1 LRNLILK
8 VVHTVWE
15 ELIVI
20 NIKMKKYKDTHQ
32 ILQIWFSS
40 SFPIGSYAYSHGL
53 EALID
58 DDKIKNRD
66 DVREYLEALLFYGS
80 LRNDY
85 IFLKSV
91 YMGEEINDLILA
103 SATSKER
110 HTEMIDMGNSFR
122 KIMKDSWELVLEE
135 NTSFVYCISKAA
147 LHFNI
152 KFDDLIKFYLQS
164 YISNLINVCVK
175 HIPMSQKDGQI
186 LNVNFI
192 DQIQKFL
199 DQSYQLTLKDIGT
212 SFFIGDIFAIKHEN
226 LDSRIYLT

>member
-1 LRNLILK
+1 MEL
-8 VVHTVWE
+8 TVWDV
-15 ELIVI
+15 LIVI
-20 NIKMKKYKDTHQ
+20 NTKMKKIKDPLQ

-40 SFPIGSYAYSHGL
+40 SFPVGSYAYSHGL

-58 DDKIKNRD
+58 DDKIKNKG

-91 YMGEEINDLILA
+91 YVGKEINDLILA
-103 SATSKER
+103 SASSKER
-110 HTEMIDMGNSFR
+110 HIEIIDMGNSFR

>member
-1 LRNLILK
+1 MEP
-8 VVHTVWE
+8 TVWDV
-15 ELIVI
+15 LIVI
-20 NIKMKKYKDTHQ
+20 NTKMKKIKDPLQ

-40 SFPIGSYAYSHGL
+40 SFPVGSYAYSHGL

-66 DVREYLEALLFYGS
+66 DVREYLKALLFYGS

-103 SATSKER
+103 SASSKER

>member
-1 LRNLILK
+1 MEL
-8 VVHTVWE
+8 TVWDV
-15 ELIVI
+15 LIVI
-20 NIKMKKYKDTHQ
+20 NTKMKKIKDPLQ

-40 SFPIGSYAYSHGL
+40 SFPVGSYAYSHGL

-103 SATSKER
+103 SASSKER

-147 LHFNI
+147 LHFDI

>member
-1 LRNLILK
+1 MEP
-8 VVHTVWE
+8 TVWDV
-15 ELIVI
+15 LIVI
-20 NIKMKKYKDTHQ
+20 NTKMKKIKDPLQ

-40 SFPIGSYAYSHGL
+40 SFPVGSYAYSHGL

-103 SATSKER
+103 SASSKER

-147 LHFNI
+147 LHFDI

>member
-1 LRNLILK
+1 VELTEWD
-8 VVHTVWE
+8 VH
-15 ELIVI
+15 IVI
-20 NIKMKKYKDTHQ
+20 NTKMKKIKDPLQ
-32 ILQIWFSS
+32 ILQIWFSA
-40 SFPIGSYAYSHGL
+40 SFPVGSYAYSHGL

-58 DDKIKNRD
+58 DNKIKNKD
-66 DVREYLEALLFYGS
+66 DVGEYLKALLFYGT

-91 YMGEEINDLILA
+91 YSGEEINDLILA
-103 SATSKER
+103 SASSKER
-110 HTEMIDMGNSFR
+110 HIEMIDMGTTFR
-122 KIMKDSWELVLEE
+122 KIMEDSWELVLKE
-135 NTSFVYCISKAA
+135 NTSFIYCIGKAA
-147 LHFNI
+147 LHFDI
-152 KFDDLIKFYLQS
+152 KFEDLIKFYLQS

-175 HIPMSQKDGQI
+175 HIPMSQKDGQM

-199 DQSYQLTLKDIGT
+199 TQSEELTLKNIGT